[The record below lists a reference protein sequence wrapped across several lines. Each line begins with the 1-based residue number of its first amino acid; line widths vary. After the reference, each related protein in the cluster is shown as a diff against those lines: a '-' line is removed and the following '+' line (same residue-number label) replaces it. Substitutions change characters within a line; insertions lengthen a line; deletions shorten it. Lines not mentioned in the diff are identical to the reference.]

1 MPTQTEPDPNRW
13 AILAL
18 LSVAQLMV
26 VLDATIVTVA
36 LPSAQ
41 RALHFSNDSRQWV
54 VTAYALAFGSL
65 LLVGGKLGDLFGRKW
80 ALIAGLVGFS
90 VASAVG
96 GLAQSFGLLVAARAT
111 QGVFGALLA
120 PSALALLTTT
130 FTEPR
135 DRNKAFGIFG
145 AVVGSGAAVGL
156 LLGGALTE
164 YLSWRWCLYVN
175 LFLALP
181 VTIGAVM
188 LVPAQR
194 LASRPGTDLP
204 GAATAAGGLFLIVF
218 GFDRAQTNGWT
229 APQTIGSLV
238 GGVALLG
245 LFVLIEKRSRHP
257 LLPLRLLEDR
267 PRAGSYL
274 AVLFTGIGTFGV
286 FLFVTYYLQ
295 QSLGYSP
302 LMSGL
307 AFLPMIGSVIATS
320 VGVNSILLA
329 KLGPRPLIVSGMLL
343 AALGLVLLTRLEVDS
358 TYAADILPSLIVIG
372 AGLGLVFPT
381 ASNTATA
388 RLDPAVSGVG
398 SSLVSVGQQVGGS
411 LGTALLNTIA
421 VSATT
426 AYLNSHHGG
435 PEVVAKGTV
444 HGYTVAFWW
453 SAGIFAFGALVC
465 GLLLPG
471 RRQPA
476 PAEPV
481 PVAGG

>member
-1 MPTQTEPDPNRW
+1 MVERRW
-13 AILAL
+13 LILAL
-18 LSVAQLMV
+18 VVLAQLMV
-26 VLDATIVTVA
+26 VLDATIVNIA

-41 RALHFSNDSRQWV
+41 AALGFSNGSRQWI
-54 VTAYALAFGSL
+54 VTGYALAFGSL
-65 LLVGGKLGDLFGRKW
+65 LPLGGRIGDVYGRKR
-80 ALIAGLVGFS
+80 ALVVGSLGFAG
-90 VASAVG
+90 ASALG
-96 GLAQSFGLLVAARAT
+96 GAAQSFEWLLAARVL
-111 QGVFGALLA
+111 QGMFGALLA

-181 VTIGAVM
+181 VVVGAVM
-188 LVPAQR
+188 LVPAQQLTSKR
-194 LASRPGTDLP
+194 STDLP
-204 GAATAAGGLFLIVF
+204 GAFTAAGGLFLIVF
-218 GFDRAQTNGWT
+218 GFDRAQINGWS

-238 GGVALLG
+238 GGIALLG

-257 LLPLRLLEDR
+257 LLPLRLLENR
-267 PRAGSYL
+267 GRAGSYL
-274 AVLFTGIGTFGV
+274 AVLFTGTGTFGV

-295 QSLGYSP
+295 QDLGYSP

-307 AFLPMIGSVIATS
+307 AFLPMIGSVIVTS
-320 VGVNSILLA
+320 VGVNSLLLA
-329 KLGPRPLIVSGMLL
+329 KLGPRPLIVCGMLL
-343 AALGLVLLTRLEVDS
+343 AALGLVLLTRLEVGS
-358 TYAADILPSLIVIG
+358 TYAADVLPSLIVIG

-388 RLDPAVSGVG
+388 RVDPAESGVA
-398 SSLVSVGQQVGGS
+398 SSLVNVGQQVGGS

-426 AYLNSHHGG
+426 AYLSSHRGG
-435 PEVVAKGTV
+435 GDLVAKGIV

-481 PVAGG
+481 PVAAR